1 MSSYSDQ
8 ELDEALKAWEEHIKH
23 QKSEF
28 VNKYIEQKRNEH
40 IILRPIQPQRQYH
53 YTPTIYHHKTKKMV
67 QHSHGVK
74 CSGCGAKYH
83 IDDLTLG
90 MCFYCRREREGY

>member
-1 MSSYSDQ
+1 MSSWSDQ

-28 VNKYIEQKRNEH
+28 VKKYIEQKRNERISFQQTH
-40 IILRPIQPQRQYH
+40 RHYH
-53 YTPTIYHHKTKKMV
+53 YTPPTYHHKPIKMA
-67 QHSHGVK
+67 HSHGVK
-74 CSGCGAKYH
+74 CSGCGARYS

-90 MCFYCRREREGY
+90 VCFYCRREREGY